1 MTGPPR
7 RRHVKDFRAV
17 AKRFGK
23 RVHLFQGTVTVAAV
37 RLWARGWIQPQRVDG
52 LRAEVGIEPFDEYVA
67 TFSMA

>member
-1 MTGPPR
+1 M
-7 RRHVKDFRAV
+7 AM
-17 AKRFGK
+17 RFDK

-37 RLWARGWIQPQRVDG
+37 RLWVRGWIQPQRVDG